1 MYGLSS
7 CERVCPI
14 LNLEKAKKHG
24 QQYPKVY
31 GGFHKNVTIRFDSTS
46 GGVFSALA
54 NHIYKQNG
62 YVSGAVFND
71 DWSVSNY
78 ISNNK
83 RDLPGYVP
91 ANMFRVM
98 RKVCIGKLKNCL

>member
-1 MYGLSS
+1 M
-7 CERVCPI
+7 
-14 LNLEKAKKHG
+14 
-24 QQYPKVY
+24 Y

-83 RDLPGYVP
+83 RDLPRLRSSKYVQSN
-91 ANMFRVM
+91 AEGLY
-98 RKVCIGKLKNCL
+98 RKIKKLLVAGEKVLACGSPCQMAALRTYP